1 MRNYDHAGE
10 VLRVW
15 LDAQG
20 INAAELSRRTDID
33 AGTLRNI
40 LCGRKRSISTRN
52 MMILAHYFGMSMQE
66 LMDQFSR
73 GVAENA

>member
-1 MRNYDHAGE
+1 MRSYDHAAE
-10 VLRVW
+10 VLSAW

-52 MMILAHYFGMSMQE
+52 MMILAHYFGISIRE
-66 LMDQFSR
+66 LMERF
-73 GVAENA
+73 A